1 MIDRLKLHTQASELE
16 TLLGRYAPDNPDI
29 EQCRRELEPLFRELE
44 KPEVHI
50 REEVAIPCARFF
62 GEGGF
67 EPWPDLLDAY
77 AAFYVTLKDLG
88 DVKIP
93 ED

>member
-1 MIDRLKLHTQASELE
+1 MIDRLKLQTQAAELE
-16 TLLGRYAPDNPDI
+16 VLLRKYASDNQGL
-29 EQCRRELEPLFRELE
+29 EQCLRQFEALFRELANADA
-44 KPEVHI
+44 HI
-50 REEVAIPCARFF
+50 DEEAPVPCARFS

-67 EPWPDLLDAY
+67 EPWPDLVEAY
-77 AAFYVTLKDLG
+77 SAFYVTLKDLG

>member
-1 MIDRLKLHTQASELE
+1 MIDRLKLQSQATELQ
-16 TLLGRYAPDNPDI
+16 TLLGRYAPDNPSI
-29 EQCRRELEPLFRELE
+29 ERCRRELEPLFRELE
-44 KPEVHI
+44 KPEAHI
-50 REEVAIPCARFF
+50 DEEAAIPCARFVT
-62 GEGGF
+62 EGGF

-77 AAFYVTLKDLG
+77 SAFYVTLKDLG